1 MDLFRSGLK
10 GFSIGGFKLDENT
23 ANLVANFASGGGLSN
38 AFDQISRTIS
48 PNPRKAPPRPPPI
61 GSFKVVNSEWNLFIL
76 LNNIICYRVLFD
88 WQEIYGGRDKKRAG
102 YCATNYGSDKAL
114 HMAHWA

>member
-1 MDLFRSGLK
+1 MPLRLEGGRIYFSSHISRYTALLTVTTLVAMDLFRSGLK

-23 ANLVANFASGGGLSN
+23 ANLVANFASGGGLGN

-61 GSFKVVNSEWNLFIL
+61 GSFKVVN
-76 LNNIICYRVLFD
+76 
-88 WQEIYGGRDKKRAG
+88 
-102 YCATNYGSDKAL
+102 
-114 HMAHWA
+114 

>member
-61 GSFKVVNSEWNLFIL
+61 GSFKVVNSKRYFFLIILFVIMSHL
-76 LNNIICYRVLFD
+76 T
-88 WQEIYGGRDKKRAG
+88 DKKYMVGVISKEPDIA
-102 YCATNYGSDKAL
+102 
-114 HMAHWA
+114 